1 MCLFGRV
8 LDNAAAMRAVIN
20 VAPFVV
26 LTVVRADYVRDIFAR
41 LARRCGVE
49 RGRRQSP
56 QSEGRGAPHC
66 RPNSK
71 LKSEAPL
78 PERGGENQRGVF
90 STKGSRGRTL
100 QYEGRAPLLERRVCW
115 RTSTTTAELKI
126 DRLMIRDRPLKTRVR
141 RARIDLDGAKPE
153 IPMIPI

>member
-8 LDNAAAMRAVIN
+8 LDNAAAMRAFGH

-26 LTVVRADYVRDIFAR
+26 LTVVRADYV
-41 LARRCGVE
+41 
-49 RGRRQSP
+49 
-56 QSEGRGAPHC
+56 PHS
-66 RPNSK
+66 RPT
-71 LKSEAPL
+71 LKSDAPL
-78 PERGGENQRGVF
+78 PERGGENQRGVL

-126 DRLMIRDRPLKTRVR
+126 DRRVIRDRPLKTRVR

-153 IPMIPI
+153 IPI